1 MDISIRASSQLAA
14 HTFDPELSPP
24 GASHLSARASDWP
37 VWCSYI
43 LVCSSSS
50 ASRVDSAKHGW
61 RLDRSAGVG
70 CPGSFSNA
78 TWIWGQHG
86 SYGLVFVRH
95 AAAVRF
101 RLRPIAAMRRLHPQ
115 LPATFPSFSR
125 APPRI
130 ISHSRKPCT
139 HLLRPL
145 ADPEPPQKVLLGR
158 WDRIRPEADHSPIK
172 LLGEVQRPLGHAQID
187 MLQRDG
193 HGRFIVPLRRCSLLP
208 YGDYNLA

>member
-1 MDISIRASSQLAA
+1 MLVYPLLQIEQRIPGRQRKARMAA
-14 HTFDPELSPP
+14 GQERGRRVSWLFLERDVDL
-24 GASHLSARASDWP
+24 GSARIAR
-37 VWCSYI
+37 
-43 LVCSSSS
+43 
-50 ASRVDSAKHGW
+50 ARV
-61 RLDRSAGVG
+61 
-70 CPGSFSNA
+70 
-78 TWIWGQHG
+78 
-86 SYGLVFVRH
+86 VRH
-95 AAAVRF
+95 AAGVRF
-101 RLRPIAAMRRLHPQ
+101 RLRPIAAKRRLHPQ
-115 LPATFPSFSR
+115 LPATFPSSSR
-125 APPRI
+125 APPI
-130 ISHSRKPCT
+130 TISHPLKPCT